1 MGDLSAPRLEW
12 ATHGAP
18 RSRLGAGSG
27 TGLTPLSATTLV
39 SRFNPA
45 ETPGTDQ
52 PPPAGVGRPRRLGH
66 HHPPRLPANGVRLRW
81 LVAHGGCRADE
92 VIEVEGWDGFINPD
106 WPEWRAEPSR
116 RVVGWRRSV
125 DYQGRAVS
133 EAARRP
139 PPHSLIGSSASLR
152 AVCSTFQTRPFW
164 AVGAPRLGVSG
175 THQAA
180 AGRVPPQRSSI
191 RISACQD
198 APRRFSRSLS
208 SPRRPCGH
216 VQTSI
221 TGVIRT
227 KSGWTP
233 VLPEGWGSSSTRHSA
248 RTTARRVSRSKPSQ
262 ACRRSGRRPR
272 RTGPWTGWRRPG
284 HRRARRSGPAGCASP
299 RAAAPGSRRPGRSPP
314 PPPPAA
320 AAAAAHPTSHAG
332 ARIHDLS
339 QIAYPSRTSRL
350 RRLLLVRNRSAE
362 SPQNVRRRPTRLNAC
377 KR

>member
-1 MGDLSAPRLEW
+1 MPCRCNDRG
-12 ATHGAP
+12 
-18 RSRLGAGSG
+18 
-27 TGLTPLSATTLV
+27 
-39 SRFNPA
+39 
-45 ETPGTDQ
+45 
-52 PPPAGVGRPRRLGH
+52 RRLGRFH
-66 HHPPRLPANGVRLRW
+66 QCRLARMAG
-81 LVAHGGCRADE
+81 RAL
-92 VIEVEGWDGFINPD
+92 P
-106 WPEWRAEPSR
+106 R

-191 RISACQD
+191 RISGQD

-216 VQTSI
+216 VQTS
-221 TGVIRT
+221 TLVS
-227 KSGWTP
+227 SGRNPGGRRNGPT
-233 VLPEGWGSSSTRHSA
+233 VA
-248 RTTARRVSRSKPSQ
+248 ATARPARAPAPPRD
-262 ACRRSGRRPR
+262 ACPGRTRPR
-272 RTGPWTGWRRPG
+272 PSAGRGPRPPPTWPWTGWRRPG

-299 RAAAPGSRRPGRSPP
+299 RAAAHGSRRPGRSPP

-339 QIAYPSRTSRL
+339 QIAYPSRTSSL

-362 SPQNVRRRPTRLNAC
+362 SPQNVRSRPTRLNAC